1 MQLDVRSRQFLANI
15 QEKAFPTRGSIA
27 IITLLSMSISAS
39 YVLVYWSEGQ
49 TSAECFWTFVGFS
62 AILFCLFA
70 IVFAWLASHQSPVP
84 LAEST
89 VKRTAL
95 NFAST
100 TNKKLWLACFL
111 VLFASYFATLLLSFP
126 GTFSTDS
133 YASISILQGELPW
146 SNAHPVFYTLLIGPF
161 VALGNAVGNM
171 TVGLFA
177 FSLVQLTLMAAVC
190 SYACAWLRK
199 MGMPLLAVFAALAF
213 FAFNPVIARY
223 ATTMWKDVPFAMTM
237 LLAILQLF
245 EIALTKGAAI
255 QSPRACIKLA
265 LLTLLT
271 CLLRN
276 NGIYAMAAG
285 VVVLIAVWRK
295 AWKWF
300 MPMVGAI
307 VLAQLISG
315 PFYTS
320 LGIEPSP
327 FRESVGIPIQQ
338 ISAVVAEDG
347 EMTEEQLEVFSQ
359 LVDPEAVAEVY
370 APYSSNFV
378 KYHESFSDEWLNA
391 HKKEFLQLYF
401 EVGLKN
407 PAIYT
412 RAWIGATQGYWNMET
427 HSWVVSEAGRNL
439 AYEATGLEIL
449 NGDSETNYDELRKSS
464 FLSPLFNMGFAAWVM
479 IALCAFRWIKGDRKL
494 ITAYIPLIALWG
506 TMLIAAPFYCE
517 FRYQFPIHLLLPV
530 IFASAFFTTASNR
543 HSWRRQNHRH
553 AQQRPIHLNQTPWR
567 K

>member
-1 MQLDVRSRQFLANI
+1 MMQLDVRSRQFLANI

-89 VKRTAL
+89 AKRTIL
-95 NFAST
+95 DFASIM
-100 TNKKLWLACFL
+100 NKKLWLACFL

-338 ISAVVAEDG
+338 ISAVVAEG
-347 EMTEEQLEVFSQ
+347 GKMTEEQLEVFSQ
-359 LVDPEAVAEVY
+359 LVDPKAVAEVY
-370 APYSSNFV
+370 VPYSSNFV

-530 IFASAFFTTASNR
+530 IFASAFFTTASNT
-543 HSWRRQNHRH
+543 SEE
-553 AQQRPIHLNQTPWR
+553 
-567 K
+567 KK

>member
-89 VKRTAL
+89 AKRTAL

-338 ISAVVAEDG
+338 ISAVVAEG
-347 EMTEEQLEVFSQ
+347 GKMTEEQLEVFSQ
-359 LVDPEAVAEVY
+359 LVDPKAVAEVY
-370 APYSSNFV
+370 VPYSSNFV

-530 IFASAFFTTASNR
+530 IFASAFFTTASNT
-543 HSWRRQNHRH
+543 SEE
-553 AQQRPIHLNQTPWR
+553 
-567 K
+567 KK

>member
-89 VKRTAL
+89 AKRTAL
-95 NFAST
+95 NFASA

-199 MGMPLLAVFAALAF
+199 MGMPLLVVFAALAF

-338 ISAVVAEDG
+338 ISAVVAEG
-347 EMTEEQLEVFSQ
+347 GKMTEEQLEVFSQ

-530 IFASAFFTTASNR
+530 IFASAFFTTAS
-543 HSWRRQNHRH
+543 S
-553 AQQRPIHLNQTPWR
+553 TSEE
-567 K
+567 KK

>member
-89 VKRTAL
+89 AKRTAL

-199 MGMPLLAVFAALAF
+199 MGMPLLTVFAALAF

-338 ISAVVAEDG
+338 ISAVVAEG
-347 EMTEEQLEVFSQ
+347 GKMTEEQLEVFSQ

-530 IFASAFFTTASNR
+530 IFASAFFTTASNT
-543 HSWRRQNHRH
+543 SEE
-553 AQQRPIHLNQTPWR
+553 
-567 K
+567 KK

>member
-517 FRYQFPIHLLLPV
+517 FRYQFPSHLLLPV
-530 IFASAFFTTASNR
+530 IFASAFFTTASNT
-543 HSWRRQNHRH
+543 SEE
-553 AQQRPIHLNQTPWR
+553 
-567 K
+567 KK

>member
-89 VKRTAL
+89 AKRTAL

-177 FSLVQLTLMAAVC
+177 SSLVQLTLMAAVC

-338 ISAVVAEDG
+338 ISAVVAEG
-347 EMTEEQLEVFSQ
+347 GKMTEEQLEVFSQ
-359 LVDPEAVAEVY
+359 LVDPKAVAEVY
-370 APYSSNFV
+370 VPYSSNFV

-530 IFASAFFTTASNR
+530 IFASAFFTTASNT
-543 HSWRRQNHRH
+543 SEE
-553 AQQRPIHLNQTPWR
+553 
-567 K
+567 KK

>member
-89 VKRTAL
+89 AKRTAL

-300 MPMVGAI
+300 MSMVGAI

-338 ISAVVAEDG
+338 ISAVVAEG
-347 EMTEEQLEVFSQ
+347 GKMTEEQLEVFSQ
-359 LVDPEAVAEVY
+359 LVDPKAVAEVY
-370 APYSSNFV
+370 VPYSSNFV

-530 IFASAFFTTASNR
+530 IFASAFFTTASNT
-543 HSWRRQNHRH
+543 SEE
-553 AQQRPIHLNQTPWR
+553 
-567 K
+567 KK

>member
-530 IFASAFFTTASNR
+530 IFASAFFTTASNT
-543 HSWRRQNHRH
+543 SEE
-553 AQQRPIHLNQTPWR
+553 
-567 K
+567 KK

>member
-84 LAEST
+84 LVEST
-89 VKRTAL
+89 AKHTAL
-95 NFAST
+95 DFAST

-190 SYACAWLRK
+190 SYACAWLKK

-223 ATTMWKDVPFAMTM
+223 ATTMWKDVPFAITM

-245 EIALTKGAAI
+245 EIAITKGAAI

-265 LLTLLT
+265 LLTLLA

-300 MPMVGAI
+300 MPMMGAI

-530 IFASAFFTTASNR
+530 IFASAFFTTASNT
-543 HSWRRQNHRH
+543 SEE
-553 AQQRPIHLNQTPWR
+553 
-567 K
+567 KK

>member
-1 MQLDVRSRQFLANI
+1 MMQLDVRSRQFLANI

-27 IITLLSMSISAS
+27 IIALLSVSISAS
-39 YVLVYWSEGQ
+39 YILVYWSEGQ
-49 TSAECFWTFVGFS
+49 TFAECFWTFVGFS

-89 VKRTAL
+89 AKRTAL

-338 ISAVVAEDG
+338 ISAVVAEG
-347 EMTEEQLEVFSQ
+347 GKMTEEQLEVFSQ
-359 LVDPEAVAEVY
+359 LVDPKAVAEVY
-370 APYSSNFV
+370 VPYSSNFV

-530 IFASAFFTTASNR
+530 IFASAFFTTASNT
-543 HSWRRQNHRH
+543 SEE
-553 AQQRPIHLNQTPWR
+553 
-567 K
+567 KK

>member
-89 VKRTAL
+89 AKRTAL
-95 NFAST
+95 NFASA

-237 LLAILQLF
+237 LLVILQLF

-338 ISAVVAEDG
+338 ISAVVAEGG

-359 LVDPEAVAEVY
+359 LVDPKAVAEVY

-530 IFASAFFTTASNR
+530 IFASAFFTTASNT
-543 HSWRRQNHRH
+543 SEE
-553 AQQRPIHLNQTPWR
+553 
-567 K
+567 KK

>member
-89 VKRTAL
+89 AKRTAL

-338 ISAVVAEDG
+338 ISAVVAEGG

-494 ITAYIPLIALWG
+494 IAAYVPLIALWG

-530 IFASAFFTTASNR
+530 ILASAFFTTANNTSEE
-543 HSWRRQNHRH
+543 
-553 AQQRPIHLNQTPWR
+553 
-567 K
+567 KK

>member
-89 VKRTAL
+89 AKRTAL
-95 NFAST
+95 NFASA

-338 ISAVVAEDG
+338 ISAVVAEG
-347 EMTEEQLEVFSQ
+347 GKMTEEQLEVFSQ
-359 LVDPEAVAEVY
+359 LVDPKAVAEVY
-370 APYSSNFV
+370 VPYSSNFV

-530 IFASAFFTTASNR
+530 IFASAFFTTASNT
-543 HSWRRQNHRH
+543 SEE
-553 AQQRPIHLNQTPWR
+553 
-567 K
+567 KK

>member
-1 MQLDVRSRQFLANI
+1 
-15 QEKAFPTRGSIA
+15 
-27 IITLLSMSISAS
+27 MSISAS

-49 TSAECFWTFVGFS
+49 TFAECFWTFVGFS
-62 AILFCLFA
+62 AILFCLLA

-84 LAEST
+84 LVEGTA
-89 VKRTAL
+89 KRTIL
-95 NFAST
+95 DFASIM
-100 TNKKLWLACFL
+100 NKKLWLACFL

-237 LLAILQLF
+237 LLVILQLF

-338 ISAVVAEDG
+338 ISAVVAEGG

-359 LVDPEAVAEVY
+359 LVDPKAVAEVY

-439 AYEATGLEIL
+439 AYEATGLEVL
-449 NGDSETNYDELRKSS
+449 NGDSKTDYDELRKSS
-464 FLSPLFNMGFAAWVM
+464 FLSPLFNMGFAVWVI

-494 ITAYIPLIALWG
+494 IAAYVPLIALWG

-530 IFASAFFTTASNR
+530 ILASAFFTTANNTSEE
-543 HSWRRQNHRH
+543 
-553 AQQRPIHLNQTPWR
+553 
-567 K
+567 KK

>member
-89 VKRTAL
+89 AKRTAL

-338 ISAVVAEDG
+338 ISAVVAEG
-347 EMTEEQLEVFSQ
+347 GKMTEEQLEVFSQ

-530 IFASAFFTTASNR
+530 IFASAFFTTASNT
-543 HSWRRQNHRH
+543 SEE
-553 AQQRPIHLNQTPWR
+553 
-567 K
+567 KK

>member
-89 VKRTAL
+89 AKRTAL

-237 LLAILQLF
+237 LLVILQLF

-338 ISAVVAEDG
+338 ISAVVAEGG

-359 LVDPEAVAEVY
+359 LVDPKAVAEVY

-439 AYEATGLEIL
+439 AYEATGLEVL
-449 NGDSETNYDELRKSS
+449 NGDSKTDYDELRKSS
-464 FLSPLFNMGFAAWVM
+464 FLSPLFNMGFAVWVI

-494 ITAYIPLIALWG
+494 IAAYVPLIALWG

-530 IFASAFFTTASNR
+530 ILASAFFTTANNTSEE
-543 HSWRRQNHRH
+543 
-553 AQQRPIHLNQTPWR
+553 
-567 K
+567 KK

>member
-89 VKRTAL
+89 AKRTAL

-171 TVGLFA
+171 AVGLFA

-237 LLAILQLF
+237 LLVILQLF

-338 ISAVVAEDG
+338 ISAVVAEGG

-359 LVDPEAVAEVY
+359 LVDPKAVAEVY

-439 AYEATGLEIL
+439 AYEATGLEVL
-449 NGDSETNYDELRKSS
+449 NGDSKTDYDELRKSS
-464 FLSPLFNMGFAAWVM
+464 FLSPLFNMGFAVWVI

-494 ITAYIPLIALWG
+494 IAAYVPLIALWG

-530 IFASAFFTTASNR
+530 ILASAFFTTANNTSEE
-543 HSWRRQNHRH
+543 
-553 AQQRPIHLNQTPWR
+553 
-567 K
+567 KK

>member
-1 MQLDVRSRQFLANI
+1 
-15 QEKAFPTRGSIA
+15 
-27 IITLLSMSISAS
+27 MSISAS

-89 VKRTAL
+89 AKRTAL

-338 ISAVVAEDG
+338 ISAVVAEGG

-439 AYEATGLEIL
+439 GYEATGLEIL

-530 IFASAFFTTASNR
+530 IFASAFFTTASNT
-543 HSWRRQNHRH
+543 SEE
-553 AQQRPIHLNQTPWR
+553 
-567 K
+567 KK

>member
-1 MQLDVRSRQFLANI
+1 
-15 QEKAFPTRGSIA
+15 
-27 IITLLSMSISAS
+27 MSISAS

-89 VKRTAL
+89 AKRTAL
-95 NFAST
+95 NFASA

-199 MGMPLLAVFAALAF
+199 MGMPLLVVFAALAF

-338 ISAVVAEDG
+338 ISAVVAEG
-347 EMTEEQLEVFSQ
+347 GKMTEEQLEVFSQ

-530 IFASAFFTTASNR
+530 IFASAFFTTASNT
-543 HSWRRQNHRH
+543 SEE
-553 AQQRPIHLNQTPWR
+553 
-567 K
+567 KK

>member
-84 LAEST
+84 LAKST
-89 VKRTAL
+89 AKRTAL

-338 ISAVVAEDG
+338 ISAVVAEG
-347 EMTEEQLEVFSQ
+347 GKMTEEQLEVFSQ
-359 LVDPEAVAEVY
+359 LVDPKAVAEVY
-370 APYSSNFV
+370 VPYSSNFV

-530 IFASAFFTTASNR
+530 IFASAFFTTASNT
-543 HSWRRQNHRH
+543 SEE
-553 AQQRPIHLNQTPWR
+553 
-567 K
+567 KK

>member
-89 VKRTAL
+89 AKRTAL

-276 NGIYAMAAG
+276 NGIYAMAAS

-338 ISAVVAEDG
+338 ISAVVAEG
-347 EMTEEQLEVFSQ
+347 GKMTEEQLEVFSQ

-530 IFASAFFTTASNR
+530 IFASAFFTTASNT
-543 HSWRRQNHRH
+543 SEE
-553 AQQRPIHLNQTPWR
+553 
-567 K
+567 KK

>member
-89 VKRTAL
+89 AKRTAL

-338 ISAVVAEDG
+338 ISAVVAEG
-347 EMTEEQLEVFSQ
+347 GKMTEEQLEVFSQ
-359 LVDPEAVAEVY
+359 LVDPKAVAEVY
-370 APYSSNFV
+370 VPYSSNFV

-449 NGDSETNYDELRKSS
+449 NGESETKYDELRKSS

-530 IFASAFFTTASNR
+530 IFASAFFTTASNT
-543 HSWRRQNHRH
+543 SEE
-553 AQQRPIHLNQTPWR
+553 
-567 K
+567 KK

>member
-89 VKRTAL
+89 AKRTAL

-530 IFASAFFTTASNR
+530 IFASAFFTTASNT
-543 HSWRRQNHRH
+543 SEE
-553 AQQRPIHLNQTPWR
+553 
-567 K
+567 KK

>member
-89 VKRTAL
+89 AKRTAL
-95 NFAST
+95 NFASA

-199 MGMPLLAVFAALAF
+199 MGMPLLVVFAALAF

-338 ISAVVAEDG
+338 ISAVVAEG
-347 EMTEEQLEVFSQ
+347 GKMTEEQLEVFSQ

-530 IFASAFFTTASNR
+530 IFASAFFTTASNT
-543 HSWRRQNHRH
+543 SEE
-553 AQQRPIHLNQTPWR
+553 
-567 K
+567 KK

>member
-89 VKRTAL
+89 AKRTAL
-95 NFAST
+95 NFASA

-199 MGMPLLAVFAALAF
+199 MGMPLLVVFAALAF

-307 VLAQLISG
+307 VLAQLVSG

-338 ISAVVAEDG
+338 ISAVVAEG
-347 EMTEEQLEVFSQ
+347 GKMTEEQLEVFSQ

-530 IFASAFFTTASNR
+530 IFASAFFTTASNT
-543 HSWRRQNHRH
+543 SEE
-553 AQQRPIHLNQTPWR
+553 
-567 K
+567 KK

>member
-89 VKRTAL
+89 AKRTAL

-245 EIALTKGAAI
+245 EIALTKGAVI

-338 ISAVVAEDG
+338 ISAVVAEG
-347 EMTEEQLEVFSQ
+347 GKMTEEQLEVFSQ

-530 IFASAFFTTASNR
+530 IFASAFFTTASNT
-543 HSWRRQNHRH
+543 SEE
-553 AQQRPIHLNQTPWR
+553 
-567 K
+567 KK

>member
-89 VKRTAL
+89 AKRTAL

-338 ISAVVAEDG
+338 ISAVVAEG
-347 EMTEEQLEVFSQ
+347 GKMTEEQLEVFSQ
-359 LVDPEAVAEVY
+359 LVDPKAVAEVY
-370 APYSSNFV
+370 VPYSSNFV

-517 FRYQFPIHLLLPV
+517 FRYQFPVHLLLPV
-530 IFASAFFTTASNR
+530 IFASAFFTTASNT
-543 HSWRRQNHRH
+543 SEE
-553 AQQRPIHLNQTPWR
+553 
-567 K
+567 KK

>member
-89 VKRTAL
+89 AKRTAL

-100 TNKKLWLACFL
+100 TNKKLWLTCFL

-245 EIALTKGAAI
+245 EIALTKGSAI

-338 ISAVVAEDG
+338 ISAVVAEGG

-530 IFASAFFTTASNR
+530 IFASAFFTTASNT
-543 HSWRRQNHRH
+543 SEE
-553 AQQRPIHLNQTPWR
+553 
-567 K
+567 KK

>member
-89 VKRTAL
+89 AKRTAL
-95 NFAST
+95 NFASA

-161 VALGNAVGNM
+161 VTLGNAVGNM

-190 SYACAWLRK
+190 SYACSWLRK

-237 LLAILQLF
+237 LLVILQLF

-401 EVGLKN
+401 EVGLRN

-530 IFASAFFTTASNR
+530 IFASAFFTTASNT
-543 HSWRRQNHRH
+543 SEE
-553 AQQRPIHLNQTPWR
+553 
-567 K
+567 KK

>member
-89 VKRTAL
+89 AKRTAL
-95 NFAST
+95 NFASA

-190 SYACAWLRK
+190 SYACAWLKK

-223 ATTMWKDVPFAMTM
+223 ATTMWKDVPFAITM

-245 EIALTKGAAI
+245 EIAITKGAAI

-338 ISAVVAEDG
+338 ISAVVAEG
-347 EMTEEQLEVFSQ
+347 GKMTEEQLEVFSQ
-359 LVDPEAVAEVY
+359 LVDPKAVAEVY
-370 APYSSNFV
+370 VPYSSNFV

-530 IFASAFFTTASNR
+530 IFASAFFTTASNT
-543 HSWRRQNHRH
+543 SEE
-553 AQQRPIHLNQTPWR
+553 
-567 K
+567 KK

>member
-89 VKRTAL
+89 AKRTAL

-338 ISAVVAEDG
+338 ISAVVAEGG

-439 AYEATGLEIL
+439 GYEATGLEIL

-530 IFASAFFTTASNR
+530 IFASAFFTTASNT
-543 HSWRRQNHRH
+543 SEE
-553 AQQRPIHLNQTPWR
+553 
-567 K
+567 KK

>member
-530 IFASAFFTTASNR
+530 ILASAFFTPASNT
-543 HSWRRQNHRH
+543 SEE
-553 AQQRPIHLNQTPWR
+553 
-567 K
+567 KK

>member
-89 VKRTAL
+89 AKRTIL
-95 NFAST
+95 DFASIM
-100 TNKKLWLACFL
+100 NKKLWLACFL

-338 ISAVVAEDG
+338 ISAVVAEG
-347 EMTEEQLEVFSQ
+347 GKMTEEQLEVFSQ
-359 LVDPEAVAEVY
+359 LVDPKAVAEVY
-370 APYSSNFV
+370 VPYSSNFV

-530 IFASAFFTTASNR
+530 IFASAFFTTASNT
-543 HSWRRQNHRH
+543 SEE
-553 AQQRPIHLNQTPWR
+553 
-567 K
+567 KK

>member
-89 VKRTAL
+89 AKRTAL

-338 ISAVVAEDG
+338 ISAVVAEG
-347 EMTEEQLEVFSQ
+347 GKMTEEQLEVFSQ
-359 LVDPEAVAEVY
+359 LVDPKAVAEVY

-530 IFASAFFTTASNR
+530 IFASAFFTTASNT
-543 HSWRRQNHRH
+543 SEE
-553 AQQRPIHLNQTPWR
+553 
-567 K
+567 KK

>member
-89 VKRTAL
+89 AKRTAL
-95 NFAST
+95 DFAST

-199 MGMPLLAVFAALAF
+199 MGMPLLVVFAALAF

-276 NGIYAMAAG
+276 NGIYAMAAS

-338 ISAVVAEDG
+338 ISAVVAEG
-347 EMTEEQLEVFSQ
+347 GKMTEEQLEVFSQ

-530 IFASAFFTTASNR
+530 IFASAFFTTASNT
-543 HSWRRQNHRH
+543 SEE
-553 AQQRPIHLNQTPWR
+553 
-567 K
+567 KK